1 MSAALKVSNPMY
13 DRTSAETINETVS
26 IGGGQTAGQKLSKYE
41 EIFRRYDVD
50 GSGTIEAA
58 ELGEVMK
65 DLGQEVSPAELRKM
79 IEAIDADGSGEIDFE
94 EFMQAVNGK
103 MSAVFAD
110 MNKQLEEEVFGT
122 EVRPQR

>member
-1 MSAALKVSNPMY
+1 MSAAVKVANPMY

-26 IGGGQTAGQKLSKYE
+26 IGGVQTAGQKLSKYE
-41 EIFRRYDVD
+41 EIFRRYDAD

-110 MNKQLEEEVFGT
+110 MNKQLEEEVFGS

>member
-1 MSAALKVSNPMY
+1 MY
-13 DRTSAETINETVS
+13 DRETSAETINETVT

-65 DLGQEVSPAELRKM
+65 DLGQEVSPAELHKM

-110 MNKQLEEEVFGT
+110 MNKQLEEEVFGS